1 MEQISIE
8 DFIQKIESEFPDI
21 PKGKLTPNSKF
32 KESVDWDSI
41 NALMFIVFINI
52 EYDVKVVAD
61 EFIKANTIQD
71 VFDIVKKKVSE
82 KESIINDEKSD
93 LINDD
98 NKEAFKEL
106 KDVVSKNK

>member
-1 MEQISIE
+1 MKQITIE
-8 DFIQKIESEFPDI
+8 EFIEKIEAEFPDI

-71 VFDIVKKKVSE
+71 VFDVVKKKVDQKDNDTSKLVMSDE
-82 KESIINDEKSD
+82 ESRAAFGALKKSVE
-93 LINDD
+93 
-98 NKEAFKEL
+98 NKIDK
-106 KDVVSKNK
+106 